1 MMNVRENE
9 IIDGDKTYRNL
20 GLVKGVFL
28 VELVESVEGKEE
40 QTCGLLDHQL
50 GSFESV
56 PLGYRVDLE
65 PGTKIVV
72 VSSPKGT
79 SWQLA

>member
-1 MMNVRENE
+1 MNVRENE

-50 GSFESV
+50 SNFESV
-56 PLGYRVDLE
+56 PLGYGVDIK
-65 PGTKIVV
+65 PGVKMIVV
-72 VSSPKGT
+72 RATNGT
-79 SWQLA
+79 GWQLA

>member
-1 MMNVRENE
+1 MNVRENE

-40 QTCGLLDHQL
+40 QTCGLLSQL
-50 GSFESV
+50 SGFEPL
-56 PLGYRVDLE
+56 PLGYGVGIK
-65 PGTKIVV
+65 PGVKMIVV
-72 VSSPKGT
+72 RATNGT
-79 SWQLA
+79 GWQLA